1 MASSY
6 VDISY
11 VRGEKT
17 REIPD
22 YEGLYGVSNFG
33 NVYNL
38 RTKCGVNPLRESYVV
53 LSKDSKAKTWRIG
66 DLVARTWIR
75 NVGGLAYVRHK
86 DGDVRN
92 NRVDNLE
99 WCAEKERVRMG
110 RNGELKRRVLQLTL
124 MGDLVRKYGSVSDAS
139 YASGVDKGS
148 ISRCCRGSAVSAG
161 GYRWRF
167 ESSAKK

>member
-1 MASSY
+1 MEFK
-6 VDISY
+6 DI
-11 VRGEKT
+11 VG
-17 REIPD
+17 
-22 YEGLYGVSNFG
+22 YEGLYGVSKSG
-33 NVYNL
+33 VVCNL
-38 RTKCGVNPLRESYVV
+38 RSGSEVTPLRESYVV

-75 NVGGLAYVRHK
+75 NVGGLGFVRHK

-161 GYRWRF
+161 NWRWRF
-167 ESSAKK
+167 EGK